1 MNKLSTIERS
11 YVVFGLLYMA
21 RGILPTESSQG
32 DVSHWLQFNALS
44 FVVQVLLFSI
54 LGLLVFAHRAR
65 IMEEL
70 RARTSGWMW
79 PLSLVA
85 LAVLSSAWSD
95 EHFFTFRR
103 ALILAASTLFAL
115 YVGSRF
121 DCDEQ
126 LDLLGW
132 MSVIAV
138 IGSFFM
144 AAFFPEYGL
153 SHDLHSG
160 DWKGL
165 FPHKNALGMQMA
177 FAMIVLWIG
186 RPKSLPKW
194 LIASA
199 GMGAAVLL
207 VLAHSATSLALTMLI
222 FMFYAAFHVFRL
234 RRPRTLPL
242 WIALAPLVLSLSIA
256 AFAERDKFLA
266 LMSRDSTF
274 TGRTELWSAVTD
286 AIRVRPLLGYGY
298 AVFWRWGATGDASD
312 VITAIHWT
320 GVEQAHNGYLD
331 LCLDLGL
338 AGLLLFMC
346 GFFAALRSAAG
357 KFTRESGGLAK
368 WPLMFL
374 LFFFLYNF
382 VEGSLLQLYTF
393 LWVPYVAVFVSLTS
407 ARMYAHSSSIE
418 SAYQADEP
426 RMCRYSPEMSP
437 Q

>member
-1 MNKLSTIERS
+1 MNKLRTVESC

-21 RGILPTESSQG
+21 RGVFPTESSQG
-32 DVSHWLQFNALS
+32 DVSHWQQFNALS
-44 FVVQVLLFSI
+44 FAAQALLFAI
-54 LGLLVFAHRAR
+54 LGFLVFAHRAR
-65 IMEEL
+65 IIEEL
-70 RARTSGWMW
+70 RARTSGWIW

-85 LAVLSSAWSD
+85 LAILSSAWSD
-95 EHFFTFRR
+95 EHIFTFRR
-103 ALILAASTLFAL
+103 ALILAATSVFAL
-115 YVGSRF
+115 YVGSCF
-121 DCDEQ
+121 DRDEQ
-126 LDLLGW
+126 LDLFGW

-138 IGSFFM
+138 TGSFFM
-144 AAFFPEYGL
+144 AAFFPQYGL

-186 RPKSLPKW
+186 RPKGVAKW
-194 LIASA
+194 LMVSA
-199 GMGAAVLL
+199 GTGAAILL
-207 VLAHSATSLALTMLI
+207 ILAHSATSLALTILI
-222 FMFYAAFHVFRL
+222 FMFYAAFHIFRL
-234 RRPRTLPL
+234 RRSRTLPL
-242 WIALAPLVLSLSIA
+242 WIALTPLVVSLAIGA
-256 AFAERDKFLA
+256 VAEKDKFLA
-266 LMSRDSTF
+266 LLSRDSTF
-274 TGRTELWSAVTD
+274 TGRTELWSAVAD
-286 AIRVRPLLGYGY
+286 AIQVRPVLGYGY

-338 AGLLLFMC
+338 AGLILFAC
-346 GFFAALRSAAG
+346 GFFAAFRRAARE
-357 KFTRESGGLAK
+357 FTTESGRLAK

-407 ARMYAHSSSIE
+407 VRMYEQSSAIE
-418 SAYQADEP
+418 SRYQMDEP
-426 RMCRYSPEMSP
+426 GVRRYSPEMSP